1 MRQVTKRVDERFAR
15 FMDCFAPFADKT
27 TFAVALSGGADST
40 ALCLTA
46 KKYAD
51 KIGAAVLALIVDHR
65 LRPTST
71 QEARDTAAQCRKF
84 DIPCEILT
92 IENPPRTRI
101 EESAR
106 KLRYD
111 LLFNACKRHQCFYLL
126 TGHHARDQ
134 AETFVMR
141 KNRKSAD
148 RGLAGI
154 NACDSFDFG
163 LLLRPLLDCFPEEL
177 KAYDTE
183 NGAAWVQDETNE
195 SDAFER
201 SRLRRTMTKAQIDEA
216 LRLTRSYAEKRAR
229 SEDEETDFFARYA
242 FFDASGVVFL
252 NKAAAQSGLH
262 AAWLGDLLRFAGQK
276 PYAPSPESLQNLTDR
291 LRRADFRGASLGGCF
306 ISLCGQDR
314 LYVCR
319 EASSMPEIHYENA
332 RTLRYEQ
339 FTFALSAAFTGEIRP
354 LGEAKLPEKVDSRLP
369 KRCFR
374 SLPAFFDKQ
383 GLFLVPHLRYK
394 RESVACE
401 TAFTPLR
408 SAGRDFRWTFN
419 KAVKSE

>member
-1 MRQVTKRVDERFAR
+1 MQVTGRVDERFAR
-15 FMDCFAPFADKT
+15 FMDGFAPFADKT

-51 KIGAAVLALIVDHR
+51 KNGLNVLALIVDHR
-65 LRPTST
+65 LRPAST
-71 QEARDTAAQCRKF
+71 QEARNAAAQCRN
-84 DIPCEILT
+84 IGVPCEILT
-92 IENPPRTRI
+92 IENPPRARI
-101 EESAR
+101 EETAR
-106 KLRYD
+106 KLRYE
-111 LLFNACKRHQCFYLL
+111 LLFDACKRRKCFYLL
-126 TGHHARDQ
+126 TGHHAQDQ
-134 AETFVMR
+134 AETFLMR
-141 KNRKSAD
+141 QNRKSAA

-154 NACDSFDFG
+154 GACDSFDFG
-163 LLLRPLLDCFPEEL
+163 LLLRPLLDCFPAEL
-177 KAYDTE
+177 KAYNTE
-183 NGAAWVQDETNE
+183 NGLSWAQDETNE

-201 SRLRRTMTKAQIDEA
+201 SRLRKSLTKTQISNALQAVRLYAGERAQ
-216 LRLTRSYAEKRAR
+216 
-229 SEDEETDFFARYA
+229 SEDEETDFLARHA

-252 NKAAAQSGLH
+252 NKAAAQSGLR

-306 ISLCGQDR
+306 ISPCGQDR

-319 EASSMPEIHYENA
+319 EAASMPEIHYENA
-332 RTLRYEQ
+332 RVLRYEQ